1 MLRPGRSDDCA
12 ALSRLALRSK
22 AVWGY
27 SSEFLAQC
35 ARELTVTAEHLPHAF
50 VIERDAQPVA
60 FYALSQTAQQ
70 GAELEF
76 LFVDPLH
83 LRQGHGRALLAHARR
98 HARQVLG
105 ARLIVIQGDPH
116 ADPFYRAAGAR
127 LVGERESDS
136 VPGRMLPLYELAC
149 GRGRG
154 LS

>member
-1 MLRPGRSDDCA
+1 MLRPGRIADCA

-35 ARELTVTAEHLPHAF
+35 VPELSVTPEHLPHLF

-60 FYALSQTAQQ
+60 FYALSQAAPQR
-70 GAELEF
+70 AELEF

-83 LRQGHGRALLAHARR
+83 LRQGHGRTLIAHARR

-105 ARLIVIQGDPH
+105 AGTIVIQGDPH
-116 ADPFYRAAGAR
+116 ADVFYRAAGAR
-127 LVGERESDS
+127 LVGERASQS
-136 VPGRMLPLYELAC
+136 IPGRVLPLYELDC
-149 GRGRG
+149 
-154 LS
+154 